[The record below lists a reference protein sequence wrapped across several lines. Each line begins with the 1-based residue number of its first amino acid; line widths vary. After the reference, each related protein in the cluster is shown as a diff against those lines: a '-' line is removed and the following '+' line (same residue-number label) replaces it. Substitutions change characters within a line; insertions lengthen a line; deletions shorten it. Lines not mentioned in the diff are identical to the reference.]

1 MKFRLT
7 ADERRWILY
16 DVGNSAFTLLIAT
29 IMPIYFNHLA
39 SLGNVSDADYLA
51 YWGYAASISTLIV
64 AIAGPFVGT
73 FSDKKGMKKKLF
85 AAVLLLGAIGC
96 VVLGFA
102 KQWLVFLIIF
112 ILAKSLYSVSL
123 IIYDSMLSDVTTEDR
138 MDQVSALGYAWG
150 YVGSCIPFVACLIL
164 VLKAD
169 LFGLT
174 MQSAMTIAFGITALW
189 WVGVTIPL
197 LRHYRQTHY
206 TQEKQSAFHVFAGI
220 GSTLRDIAQNKAV
233 LFFLLA
239 FFFYIDGVYT
249 IIEMATAYGSALG
262 LDTTGLLLALLVTQ
276 LVAFPSSIIIG
287 RLSGKISSNTL
298 ISLCIL
304 AYFGI
309 ALIAVFMTSQLHFW
323 ILAVCVGLFQ
333 GGIQALSR
341 SHFSKIIPPEKS
353 GAFFGIYDICGKGAS
368 FTGTLVIS
376 AVTQITGS
384 ASLGVL
390 AISLFF
396 LIGLWLFRISVKC
409 HAGNL

>member
-262 LDTTGLLLALLVTQ
+262 LDSSGLLLALLVTQ
-276 LVAFPSSIIIG
+276 LVAFP
-287 RLSGKISSNTL
+287 
-298 ISLCIL
+298 C
-304 AYFGI
+304 
-309 ALIAVFMTSQLHFW
+309 ALIFAKL
-323 ILAVCVGLFQ
+323 
-333 GGIQALSR
+333 
-341 SHFSKIIPPEKS
+341 SKI
-353 GAFFGIYDICGKGAS
+353 
-368 FTGTLVIS
+368 
-376 AVTQITGS
+376 Q
-384 ASLGVL
+384 
-390 AISLFF
+390 
-396 LIGLWLFRISVKC
+396 
-409 HAGNL
+409 

>member
-1 MKFRLT
+1 MKFQLT
-7 ADERRWILY
+7 PDERRWVLY

-29 IMPIYFNHLA
+29 IMPIYFNYLA
-39 SLGNVSDADYLA
+39 SLGGVSDTEYLA
-51 YWGYAASISTLIV
+51 YWGYAASLSTLIV
-64 AIAGPFVGT
+64 ALVGPFVGT
-73 FSDKKGMKKKLF
+73 LSDKRGMKKRLF
-85 AAVLLLGAIGC
+85 TVVLLLGAVGC

-102 KQWLVFLIIF
+102 VQWLVFIVLF
-112 ILAKSLYSVSL
+112 VLVKSLYSVSL
-123 IIYDSMLSDVTTEDR
+123 IIYDSMLSDVTTDER
-138 MDQVSALGYAWG
+138 MDQVSSLGYAWG
-150 YVGSCIPFVACLIL
+150 YIGSCIPFVLCLLL

-169 LFGLT
+169 LLGLT
-174 MQSAMTIAFGITALW
+174 MQRAMTVAFAITALW

-197 LRHYRQTHY
+197 LRHYQQTHY
-206 TQEKQSAFHVFAGI
+206 TREKISTFHTLSGI
-220 GSTLRDIAQNKAV
+220 ISTLKDIAQNKVV
-233 LFFLLA
+233 LFFLLS

-276 LVAFPSSIIIG
+276 LVAFPSSIVIG

-298 ISLCIL
+298 ISVCIL

-309 ALIAVFMTSQLHFW
+309 AMIAVFMTSQLHFW

-396 LIGLWLFRISVKC
+396 LIGLWLFRVSVK
-409 HAGNL
+409 HRAA